1 SRGVVRPGDRVL
13 DLACGAGRHAVALA
27 AIGARV
33 VGLDLSLPLLR
44 AGQRRWRDARL
55 VRGDIRALP
64 VPGGRMDAV
73 VHLFPSFGYFDR
85 DAEHESVIAE
95 VARVLRPGGRFA
107 LDFLN
112 APLVKASLVPR
123 DEATLNGR
131 RVVQERRLEQDGR
144 YVVKT

>member
-1 SRGVVRPGDRVL
+1 AVGS
-13 DLACGAGRHAVALA
+13 GA
-27 AIGARV
+27 
-33 VGLDLSLPLLR
+33 
-44 AGQRRWRDARL
+44 
-55 VRGDIRALP
+55 
-64 VPGGRMDAV
+64 MDAV
-73 VHLFPSFGYFDR
+73 VSLFTSFGYFDR
-85 DAEHESVIAE
+85 DAEHQSVIAE

-144 YVVKT
+144 YVVKTIHLAGEGRSFMERVRLYDQGDLERMLRSAGLRVDAALGDYDGAPYGPRPSRLLLLASKP